1 MKIDLIVSP
10 SDKEISDIY
19 NGLSAFNEPYFPDLD
34 ETSLGYFYRNED
46 GGVLGGA
53 VGKLIFTAFHLKYFW
68 LSEPL
73 RGLGYGTQVLKLMEQ
88 EAIKRGAINMF
99 LDTYSFQAPE
109 FYKSAGFQEVGRFT
123 DYPKAGVDNIFY
135 QKAL

>member
-34 ETSLGYFYRNED
+34 ETSLGYFYRNE
-46 GGVLGGA
+46 GGCVLGGA

-109 FYKSAGFQEVGRFT
+109 FYESAGYQEVGRFA
-123 DYPKAGVDNIFY
+123 DYPKAGVDKIFY
-135 QKAL
+135 QKHL